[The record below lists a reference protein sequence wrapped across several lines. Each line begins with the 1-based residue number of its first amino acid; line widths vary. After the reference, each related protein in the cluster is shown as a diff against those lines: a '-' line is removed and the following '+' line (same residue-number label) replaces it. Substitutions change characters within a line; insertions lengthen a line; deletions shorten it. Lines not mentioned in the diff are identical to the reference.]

1 MLEQLDLKGGGPH
14 PMAILEAVEHVM
26 KCDGRPYAAVEDD
39 GNHLPED
46 LHEAYPPK
54 ISAPFQDQDNGLPR
68 GLFGEMTVA
77 ERRMDEV
84 YHLQPVGGKNTHLRC
99 YENIRQNFIL
109 RWKVYIKIWHK
120 ALLAQIIYSTNVVGY

>member
-1 MLEQLDLKGGGPH
+1 
-14 PMAILEAVEHVM
+14 M
-26 KCDGRPYAAVEDD
+26 KFDGRPCVAVEDD
-39 GNHLPED
+39 GNRLPED

-120 ALLAQIIYSTNVVGY
+120 ALLAQSIYSTNVVGY